1 LTKCRP
7 AQLFEGSA
15 VDQRAAILAKITT
28 AKADVAAGKDGASD
42 TLAKLLEQL
51 NTVSKEAFGT
61 TAQYQADRAM
71 IADVARD
78 AITAANQR
86 ISDAAAMAT
95 AQAQTNSALDEA
107 NDQLARMPR
116 RWA

>member
-1 LTKCRP
+1 
-7 AQLFEGSA
+7 
-15 VDQRAAILAKITT
+15 
-28 AKADVAAGKDGASD
+28 VAAGKDGASD

-107 NDQLARMPR
+107 NDQLSRIASAVGMTVDYLKQLVDSGYVSSS
-116 RWA
+116 ALADLAKTS